1 MVRFLIINKNG
12 ELLHSN
18 NCFYNVIMGGFG
30 ISLVVYKQAN
40 SAIKRAN
47 KVGGIV
53 VQINQGESVKE
64 KIKETLKNML

>member
-1 MVRFLIINKNG
+1 
-12 ELLHSN
+12 
-18 NCFYNVIMGGFG
+18 MGGFG

-64 KIKETLKNML
+64 KIKETLKNMF